1 MCTHAAAWLA
11 CPATALSTETHQQE
25 VAWGRKKGHVKPD
38 SKGPG
43 TTTPG
48 TPMLQQTIGLNSF
61 EFIGKG
67 KQSLDME
74 RNSTAK

>member
-1 MCTHAAAWLA
+1 MCTHAAAWSA
-11 CPATALSTETHQQE
+11 CPAAALSTETHQQE
-25 VAWGRKKGHVKPD
+25 AAWGRKKGHVKPD

-43 TTTPG
+43 TTSPG
-48 TPMLQQTIGLNSF
+48 TPTLQQTMGLNSF

-67 KQSLDME
+67 KQSSDME